1 MEEIKIIKEKIV
13 GEYIF
18 KPVLESYLT
27 NIIRIKRDGVVTL
40 GRIASVTPRGFTI
53 KTIPIATESVRFTY
67 DVNQV
72 REWFT
77 IYNDTGIS
85 IYDPVANSITDLTM
99 SDLIKNNFKRVYE
112 FDTSVIK
119 PGMDILVVKDEG
131 EKGYMSAIHVLDV
144 GKDLIKFTTYAEN
157 IFDKTIYKKK
167 FSKGGYYI
175 EATPEQLANEYYSY
189 HYEEKCADRKTVT
202 TFDHYFET
210 GDGYFDATTAFKYLI
225 DGKKVRQV
233 DWTPDEYIKLCR
245 YRESIIDESNEEV
258 NQNIIIVG
266 RDAKWEIF
274 KEVTEDALR

>member
-1 MEEIKIIKEKIV
+1 MEEIKIIKEKIN
-13 GEYIF
+13 GECVF
-18 KPVLESYLT
+18 NSVLESYLT
-27 NIIRIKRDGVVTL
+27 KIIRIKRDGIVTL
-40 GRIASVTPRGFTI
+40 GRIASVTLRDFTI
-53 KTIPIATESVRFTY
+53 KTIPILIKSTRFTY

-72 REWFT
+72 REWFA
-77 IYNDTGIS
+77 IYEDTEIS
-85 IYDPVANSITDLTM
+85 IYDPDINSITDLTM
-99 SDLIKNNFKRVYE
+99 SDLIKNNFKKVYE

-119 PGMDILVVKDEG
+119 PGMDIFVVKDDG
-131 EKGYMSAIHVLDV
+131 EKGYMSAIHILDV

-175 EATPEQLANEYYSY
+175 EASPEQLADEVYSY
-189 HYEEKCADRKTVT
+189 HYEENCADRKTVT
-202 TFDHYFET
+202 TFNHHFET

-245 YRESIIDESNEEV
+245 YRDSVIDENNEEV
-258 NQNIIIVG
+258 NLNIILYGI
-266 RDAKWEIF
+266 DAKWELF